1 MGEKETGEPTAAGT
15 TGSGNA
21 VTLDDDQGTVT
32 EAPTPTED
40 TADAATDSGATAE
53 KTRHDTVKNS
63 IGNIR

>member
-1 MGEKETGEPTAAGT
+1 MGEKETGEQTAAST
-15 TGSGNA
+15 TRSGNT

-32 EAPTPTED
+32 EATTPTED
-40 TADAATDSGATAE
+40 TGDAATGSGAAAE